1 MKRRKA
7 APITVEPTRP
17 VFPGGRTPGISSGGK
32 NGNAISAHPTTAIQK
47 SGEDFTSTG
56 ARERTIRKATTSIKL
71 NKTIV
76 APDAYGEA
84 WNSGTR
90 RRRAMPALVRRS
102 ITASGVVRRVHPTA
116 SIAGQGLVP

>member
-32 NGNAISAHPTTAIQK
+32 NGNAISAHTATAIQK

-56 ARERTIRKATTSIKL
+56 ARERASRKATTSIKL
-71 NKTIV
+71 NKPI
-76 APDAYGEA
+76 AALDEYGDS
-84 WNSGTR
+84 WNSVTR
-90 RRRAMPALVRRS
+90 QRRELSGIVISS
-102 ITASGVVRRVHPTA
+102 IN
-116 SIAGQGLVP
+116 